1 MTARLLGRSGCV
13 LSLVDSDKVIWKSV
27 SWSTNA
33 IVTIK
38 EEPRLFSLTRYE
50 SFCSWVVQDESGRG
64 ITILDAK
71 NDPRCTHMRV
81 KAGLEFYAGVPLIL
95 GGKHRIGAISI
106 QGPASGQISLIDMN
120 ILHEMAIWASGE
132 LDTIILQKSL
142 NDNELMLE
150 GQNKLSTMAH
160 TARIGEKDLEP
171 RLLEKVI
178 HIN

>member
-1 MTARLLGRSGCV
+1 
-13 LSLVDSDKVIWKSV
+13 
-27 SWSTNA
+27 
-33 IVTIK
+33 
-38 EEPRLFSLTRYE
+38 
-50 SFCSWVVQDESGRG
+50 
-64 ITILDAK
+64 
-71 NDPRCTHMRV
+71 MRV

-95 GGKHRIGAISI
+95 AGKHRIGAISI